1 MVGVHE
7 TAGVQLGLLPVAIA
21 ASSLFPLL
29 KSFLQRGVNLG
40 KGEGIPQRVHRE
52 DGAQRDRGSS
62 PIHHCHTAI
71 SVSNSEDAFECA
83 LFLLIKL
90 KIS

>member
-1 MVGVHE
+1 MAGVHE

-40 KGEGIPQRVHRE
+40 EGEGITHVFTERMEHRGTG
-52 DGAQRDRGSS
+52 DPLPYITVTLQYQY
-62 PIHHCHTAI
+62 PIQKMRLNVPR
-71 SVSNSEDAFECA
+71 SF
-83 LFLLIKL
+83 
-90 KIS
+90 

>member
-1 MVGVHE
+1 M
-7 TAGVQLGLLPVAIA
+7 AGRRRRHN
-21 ASSLFPLL
+21 S
-29 KSFLQRGVNLG
+29 
-40 KGEGIPQRVHRE
+40 RVHRE
-52 DGAQRDRGSS
+52 DGALRDRRTS

-71 SVSNSEDAFECA
+71 SVSNSKDVFECA